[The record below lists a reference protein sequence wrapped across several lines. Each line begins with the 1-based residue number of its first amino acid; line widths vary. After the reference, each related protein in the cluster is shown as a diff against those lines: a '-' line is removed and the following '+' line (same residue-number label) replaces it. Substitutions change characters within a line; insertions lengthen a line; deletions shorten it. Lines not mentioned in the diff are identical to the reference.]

1 MPNQIEN
8 RMIAASKTI
17 RVAHL
22 LFGDGVWG
30 VENYVYNL
38 LASSKSSSI
47 QPLILC
53 TSDGVI
59 AQKFR
64 SSNAEI
70 SFVPV
75 QGYFDIKS
83 IFALSKFFEE
93 QNVDLVH
100 VHLGLDSFVGTAAAT
115 IARRRVV
122 MSVHFDQP
130 NYMSYGSFAKHSWNF
145 CQVVKNKSID
155 HFLPITKNVARELMQ
170 RESVSEEKVT
180 VVHPGIPVFD
190 IDRSCRARVRNELN
204 LVDQDVVVVGVG
216 RLEIEKNFDCLVK
229 AFARIGNKSNIHA
242 WIIGDGSQRDRLE
255 ELVSEQGLQNNVR
268 LLGYRSDV
276 RDLLASADIFVLP
289 SKAEPFGMSAVEA
302 MMSELPVIGTTGP
315 GLGTIVDTSS
325 TGILVPPDD
334 DIALGGAIENLS
346 VDANLRSK
354 LGLAGRQRAIDNFS
368 SDIMA
373 DKIVKIYNDVLAKQ
387 H

>member
-8 RMIAASKTI
+8 RMTAASKTI
-17 RVAHL
+17 CVAHL

-38 LASSKSSSI
+38 LASSKSSSVK
-47 QPLILC
+47 PLIVC

-59 AQKFR
+59 AQKFG
-64 SSNAEI
+64 SSRAEI

-83 IFALSKFFEE
+83 ICALSKFFEE
-93 QNVDLVH
+93 HNVDLVH
-100 VHLGLDSFVGTAAAT
+100 VHLGLDSFVGTAAAAM
-115 IARRRVV
+115 ARRPVV

-130 NYMSYGSFAKHSWNF
+130 NYMSYGSFAKRSWNF
-145 CQVVKNKSID
+145 CQIVKNKSID
-155 HFLPITKNVARELMQ
+155 HFLPITKNVAKELMQ

-190 IDRSCRARVRNELN
+190 IERSCRGRVRGDLN
-204 LVDQDVVVVGVG
+204 VTDEDVVVVGVG

-229 AFARIGNKSNIHA
+229 AFAKIGNKGNIHA
-242 WIIGDGSQRDRLE
+242 WIIGDGSQRGRLE
-255 ELVSEQGLQNNVR
+255 ELVVELGLQNNVR
-268 LLGYRSDV
+268 LLGYRRDV
-276 RDLLASADIFVLP
+276 RDLLASADIFALP

-315 GLGTIVDTSS
+315 GLGTIVDTST

-334 DIALGGAIENLS
+334 EVALGGAIEKLAA
-346 VDANLRSK
+346 DANLRSK
-354 LGLAGRQRAIDNFS
+354 LGLAGRQRAIHNFS

-373 DKIVKIYNDVLAKQ
+373 EKIVKIYCDVLAK